1 MKAPL
6 VVDLSAI
13 ADDMRDAADQ
23 AATAI
28 DAVNAPETAAWI
40 ARTHW
45 IAAQLE
51 KGKTP

>member
-1 MKAPL
+1 MKTPT

-13 ADDMRDAADQ
+13 ADDMRDLAD
-23 AATAI
+23 A
-28 DAVNAPETAAWI
+28 TAAWI

-45 IAAQLE
+45 IAAQIE

>member
-1 MKAPL
+1 MKTPT

-13 ADDMRDAADQ
+13 ADDMRDVADAA
-23 AATAI
+23 AAAI

-45 IAAQLE
+45 IAAQIE